1 MKPWPTAMGALLLLA
16 NTSAPAATAQD
27 HRCLSGGRNDG
38 IHLEWRW
45 LDDGQADVRYA
56 GQRERLLLRRVSME
70 TTVLAEDRPYQFDS
84 VWEERIN
91 GRLNG
96 RYLLST
102 QGALVLDLSYERARD
117 GRRTTF
123 HDDVEAWQEDGC
135 HWPGKVAG

>member
-16 NTSAPAATAQD
+16 NTTAPAATAQD

-70 TTVLAEDRPYQFDS
+70 TTVLAETAPTS
-84 VWEERIN
+84 
-91 GRLNG
+91 
-96 RYLLST
+96 ST
-102 QGALVLDLSYERARD
+102 ASGKSASTGASTAA
-117 GRRTTF
+117 T
-123 HDDVEAWQEDGC
+123 C
-135 HWPGKVAG
+135 